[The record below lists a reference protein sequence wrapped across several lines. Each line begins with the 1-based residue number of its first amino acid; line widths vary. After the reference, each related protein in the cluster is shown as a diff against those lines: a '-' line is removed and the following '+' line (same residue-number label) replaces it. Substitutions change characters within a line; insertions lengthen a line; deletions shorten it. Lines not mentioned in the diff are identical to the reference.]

1 MSLGKIIQSA
11 PFRNGVLVLILIN
24 AILVG
29 LETYPAVYDAYLP
42 WINGVDRLLLWLFT
56 VEIVLRIA
64 ANKASYFK
72 DGWNV
77 FDFAIVLSGHLFT
90 GGSFVTV
97 LRILRV
103 LRLLRSI
110 SVMPSLRRL
119 VNALLMTL
127 PSLWNISLLLSILL
141 YIFAVAGTMLFG
153 QAMPQLFG
161 SLHASLLTLFQII
174 TLDSWSSGMMRPLM
188 DIYPWA
194 WLYFVSFVLFGT
206 FIVMNLIVGVIVTNL
221 DKANAADE
229 QVNANAAKKPIIS
242 NEAPANEAHYK
253 ISELSET
260 SGVQTELAALRAE
273 IAELKELVVSL
284 SKKTG

>member
-1 MSLGKIIQSA
+1 MNLGKFIDSS
-11 PFRNGVLVLILIN
+11 PFRSCVLFLIFIN

-29 LETYPAVYDAYLP
+29 LETYPAVYEAYFP
-42 WINGVDRLLLWLFT
+42 WIYWMDRLLLWAFT
-56 VEIVLRIA
+56 LEIVLRIA
-64 ANKASYFK
+64 VNRASYFK

-77 FDFAIVLSGHLFT
+77 FDFAIVLSGHLFA

-141 YIFAVAGTMLFG
+141 YIFAVAGTMMFG
-153 QAMPQLFG
+153 HAMPHLFG

-188 DIYPWA
+188 EIYPWA
-194 WLYFVSFVLFGT
+194 WVYFVSFVLFGT

-229 QVNANAAKKPIIS
+229 PDNVIA
-242 NEAPANEAHYK
+242 NEAPSAQQ
-253 ISELSET
+253 SET
-260 SGVQTELAALRAE
+260 SKDQVELAALRAD
-273 IAELKELVVSL
+273 IAELKELVTQL

>member
-1 MSLGKIIQSA
+1 MNVSKLTNSTAFRNAVMSLI
-11 PFRNGVLVLILIN
+11 VVN

-29 LETYPAVYDAYLP
+29 VETYPLIYETYFP
-42 WINGVDRLLLWLFT
+42 WIHWLDRILLWAFT
-56 VEIVLRIA
+56 VEIVLRIVGG
-64 ANKASYFK
+64 KSISSYFK

-77 FDFAIVLSGHLFT
+77 FDFIIVLSGHLFA

-141 YIFAVAGTMLFG
+141 YIFAVAGTMMFG
-153 QAMPQLFG
+153 HAMPQLFG

-188 DIYPWA
+188 EIYPWA
-194 WLYFVSFVLFGT
+194 WAYFISFVLFGT

-221 DKANAADE
+221 DKANADE
-229 QVNANAAKKPIIS
+229 KPEGTRPAAESALSQTDKAGPRG
-242 NEAPANEAHYK
+242 NESGASCHSAHQK
-253 ISELSET
+253 
-260 SGVQTELAALRAE
+260 ELAALRAD
-273 IAELKELVVSL
+273 IAELKTLVKQL
-284 SKKTG
+284 SK